1 MVNFTAPPAGTIQR
15 AGPTNPITALIK
27 SIIGV
32 FVGILII
39 LLLAPTV
46 LWFAESQN
54 TAKVF
59 SFSKEVVS
67 TSGASGFIRTMDTAN
82 ADSHISCYQNKVD
95 GTCLYYDY
103 KLEELQYIVKDYC
116 GTLRQNQQVIEKKGQ
131 KCHRDNNDEEKC
143 EQCYLVNES
152 NWNVI
157 QHENKFQSFSIG
169 NFKVSYPNNAKI
181 IGAEKFSKQIDA
193 THRESMDYF
202 KDNLKLLVA
211 GSSDGSTISNGGN
224 KRYLLVSSMDYQST
238 YDALKAQDRMLG
250 WILRIAAFVILLIG
264 YTLIF
269 GPISVMSNFVRKI
282 PLLGRWIDSAAGGII
297 FLVSLLLAIVHFI
310 ILWILIM
317 IIKNIFLIAII
328 VAVGVGI
335 FYLYTHFKKSQQ

>member
-15 AGPTNPITALIK
+15 AGPTNPITAIMK
-27 SIIGV
+27 SIVGV
-32 FVGILII
+32 FIGIIII

-59 SFSKEVVS
+59 SFSKEVAS

-82 ADSHISCYQNKVD
+82 ADSPIVCYQNKVD
-95 GTCLYYDY
+95 GNCLYYDY
-103 KLEELQYIVKDYC
+103 KLEELQYTVKDYC

-131 KCHRDNNDEEKC
+131 KCYRDSNDEEKC

-169 NFKVSYPNNAKI
+169 NFKVAYPNNAKV
-181 IGAEKFSKQIDA
+181 IGAGKYSKQIDTA
-193 THRESMDYF
+193 HRENMDYF
-202 KDNLKLLVA
+202 KDNMRLLVA
-211 GSSDGSTISNGGN
+211 GSSDGSTISHGGN
-224 KRYLLVSSMDYQST
+224 KKYLLVSSMDYKST
-238 YDALKAQDRMLG
+238 YDTLKAQDRIIG
-250 WILRIAAFVILLIG
+250 WILRIVAFIILLVG
-264 YTLIF
+264 YSMIF

-282 PLLGRWIDSAAGGII
+282 PFLGKWIDNAAGGII

-317 IIKNIFLIAII
+317 IIKNIVLIAIL
-328 VAVGVGI
+328 VAIGVGI
-335 FYLYTHFKKSQQ
+335 FYLYVHFKKNQQ